1 MQKVLWMWINTSR
14 LPHNGALPR
23 LQLSYKNDKRVT
35 KRPSSQARTEICGQI
50 CTLMLRKAQRA
61 CRQKAK
67 QVVRQHVLWG
77 NLSPRT
83 ISLQPPHVNKW
94 EKKKMLLVN
103 LSFSVASLG
112 CWLSFRF
119 LGPANVLKLLQLQCF
134 LSRAFYHMFWES
146 CQLCYMYSKAL
157 VTNTCTETKT
167 TCEEFSRDN
176 WPTQRLYE
184 RACHNSPF
192 WRSMCVTCGLAFV
205 FGLYMIW

>member
-1 MQKVLWMWINTSR
+1 MKLNYHLFSVVTATLQLLGNSLLSLFAYGNVDSDLQFIQKVTWPLPSNYCSSNLFLMWINTSR

-94 EKKKMLLVN
+94 EKKKK
-103 LSFSVASLG
+103 
-112 CWLSFRF
+112 C
-119 LGPANVLKLLQLQCF
+119 C
-134 LSRAFYHMFWES
+134 
-146 CQLCYMYSKAL
+146 
-157 VTNTCTETKT
+157 
-167 TCEEFSRDN
+167 
-176 WPTQRLYE
+176 
-184 RACHNSPF
+184 
-192 WRSMCVTCGLAFV
+192 
-205 FGLYMIW
+205 

>member
-83 ISLQPPHVNKW
+83 ISLEPPHVNKW
-94 EKKKMLLVN
+94 EKKKNAVSKPLFLCSISWLLALLQIPWACQCLETPPAPV
-103 LSFSVASLG
+103 LS
-112 CWLSFRF
+112 LSRF
-119 LGPANVLKLLQLQCF
+119 LSHVLGKLPALLHVFQSSGHKHLHGDKNNLWRVLKRQLT
-134 LSRAFYHMFWES
+134 Y
-146 CQLCYMYSKAL
+146 
-157 VTNTCTETKT
+157 TEIIRT
-167 TCEEFSRDN
+167 
-176 WPTQRLYE
+176 
-184 RACHNSPF
+184 
-192 WRSMCVTCGLAFV
+192 SMS
-205 FGLYMIW
+205 